1 MFDSPDYFPQVFS
14 KILNNC
20 VYKLILSVSTAL
32 KKAAAPKSA
41 VKKPSAPKKPK
52 SVIKAKGLKKK
63 KKEERKFTVDCTH
76 PVEDN
81 IMDVVNF
88 VSSLHVVQYVRS
100 LHVVNFVCV
109 SSLHVANLVIQI
121 VDVVMFAIKIFRC
134 DQFCFLHVE
143 HS

>member
-88 VSSLHVVQYVRS
+88 VSSLHVV
-100 LHVVNFVCV
+100 NFVCV
-109 SSLHVANLVIQI
+109 SSFHVANLVIQI
-121 VDVVMFAIKIFRC
+121 VDVVMFAIKIFWC
-134 DQFCFLHVE
+134 DQFCFLYVQ